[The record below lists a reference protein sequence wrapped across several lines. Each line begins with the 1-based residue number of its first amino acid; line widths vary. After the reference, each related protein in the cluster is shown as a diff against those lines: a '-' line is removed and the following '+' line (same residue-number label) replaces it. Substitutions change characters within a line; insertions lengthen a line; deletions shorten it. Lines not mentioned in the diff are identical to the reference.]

1 MKLQAI
7 QSFSPRGAHIIKQGE
22 TFTTNEIDADI
33 LIRNGMAK
41 LLDDSTQLEETSTVI
56 YDEATLQEK
65 TITELKKIAKNKSVK
80 GYSNLSKSEL
90 IFAILAQQTANQ
102 IETMEE

>member
-41 LLDDSTQLEETSTVI
+41 LLDDSTQVEETSTVI